1 MQQQMLF
8 VRPSPGSSPA
18 GWAGSDGSSPRRV
31 KFAVQSAP
39 PSPVVYRR
47 GQRSQVEESPYAE
60 DLVEETRVQQRR
72 QQPRRQQKAQRS
84 PVAARPTAAVRTR
97 RPGWDADVNHG
108 STLFDASLKRL
119 QLFQPRA
126 GDRKKEEEN
135 GKASV
140 IPKRGT
146 RATASKRNKPAT
158 TRTPVRYRSGPSSV
172 YAQQRQ
178 NVTHWPQ
185 RRTKDFVRQ
194 NIEHLT
200 GRPADAQYGRS
211 AARSDRDHEHR
222 IGVSQILQG
231 LRLLGLPA
239 THNQISDYVYL
250 IHEGQYN
257 TIDLE
262 EWEIL
267 VGTLDAASRPSS
279 HSPRNAYTSAMPSH
293 SPSSSRMSGSS
304 PYNPLPSSNSPYQ
317 TGDQLDSPTPKRR
330 DHVPA
335 APRSAI
341 RTNHASYEEK
351 EHYTTSVQRE
361 AIVSAEHQPIPDDDP
376 YLVEIQNRIE
386 GMFERAQA
394 TAALRWSPELGN
406 NQAENDPD
414 DSKSDRIL
422 KRAATVV
429 YSLRASLFPLVHQ
442 AEATLREIQQRHGSK
457 LSLFLPPGDM
467 ATIAQNSDMLAS
479 AILDDILLDTVQ
491 LLNDEDRQQSC
502 RQLEA
507 SHAGQLD
514 DIMARIQEIEQ
525 AENSIIQQGLAL
537 NCETQGVK
545 CDLPTGSFQ
554 DRPTQVTPNAD
565 PLENSNLP
573 NLTLPLEV
581 VMNINVPDSPLMYQE
596 PRDAG
601 AVGSTALDGYEF
613 VSDRSNSPLR
623 QTSFTKHP
631 VRTSILQGKRLQSI
645 ERKQHKFL
653 QHRRLVESSLAETG
667 MAQFAVIE
675 ILEEMLLDDLVEQ
688 TAAELN
694 DTVLSMSDMLMTSLL

>member
-158 TRTPVRYRSGPSSV
+158 T
-172 YAQQRQ
+172 
-178 NVTHWPQ
+178 H
-185 RRTKDFVRQ
+185 
-194 NIEHLT
+194 
-200 GRPADAQYGRS
+200 
-211 AARSDRDHEHR
+211 RDHEHR

-545 CDLPTGSFQ
+545 CDLPTASFQ